1 MAEHDGARA
10 RMQALEAEIR
20 RGASRREVLKH
31 ALALSALGTVPVAFG
46 QSRARLSADPFT
58 LGVASGYPHPGGF
71 TLWTRLAP
79 SPLEPDGGMT
89 PEWVFI
95 EWEVAAD
102 EGFGQVLAK
111 GRFKSTPDL
120 GHSIHIDVDGL
131 APDRVYHYRFR
142 VGDWQSPIGR
152 CRTAPDVGTA
162 ARTRFAV
169 CSCQHYEQGWFNAYQ
184 HLKAD
189 RPDFVAFVGDYIY
202 ESSWGDDL
210 VRRHVNLDPR
220 TLGEYRA
227 THAQYR
233 QDPYLQ
239 DIQQEV
245 PFVYTWDDHEVQ
257 NDYAG
262 LVAETW
268 DPQFWLRRAAAY
280 QAFYEH
286 TPLPARMRPGIGGMR
301 IYDSHSRGREH
312 RFHILDARQYR
323 DMLACPPPQGGGH
336 TVAPADCPDFYA
348 ERSLL
353 GEAQER
359 WLDEQLKTSAARFNF
374 IVQPTLF
381 LPTDQLAGTGEAYGT
396 DSWSGYPRARERLIQ
411 SLTTHQPQ
419 NPIIVGGDVHSFYV
433 TDIRREVGKADSPVI
448 ASEYCGTSITGQGRA
463 QELVDRIVAETADI
477 HYGRSDARGYL
488 LLTAEGDSVLAE
500 LKAVESIKTRETGIR
515 TLKRFRTMAGRPGVQ
530 PA

>member
-1 MAEHDGARA
+1 MTKHDEAQA
-10 RMQALEAEIR
+10 RMRALEAEIR
-20 RGASRREVLKH
+20 RGASRRAVLKH
-31 ALALSALGTVPVAFG
+31 ALAWSALACVPVAFG
-46 QSRARLSADPFT
+46 QSRTRLSADPFT
-58 LGVASGYPHPGGF
+58 LGVSSGYPHPRGF
-71 TLWTRLAP
+71 TIWTRLAP
-79 SPLEPDGGMT
+79 APLQLDGGMR

-95 EWEVAAD
+95 EWEVAED
-102 EGFGQVLAK
+102 EGFGKVLAK

-131 APDRVYHYRFR
+131 AADRVYHYRFR
-142 VGDWQSPIGR
+142 VGDWPSPVGR
-152 CRTAPDVGTA
+152 CRTAPALGAA

-169 CSCQHYEQGWFNAYQ
+169 MSCQHYEQGWFNAYR

-189 RPDFVAFVGDYIY
+189 QPDFVAFVGDYIY

-220 TLGEYRA
+220 TLAEYRV

-233 QDPYLQ
+233 QDPFLR
-239 DIQQEV
+239 DIQLEV
-245 PFVYTWDDHEVQ
+245 PFVHTWDDHEVQ

-262 LVAETW
+262 LIAETW

-286 TPLPARMRPGIGGMR
+286 TPLPARMRPGMGGMR
-301 IYDSHSRGREH
+301 IHDSFSRGREH
-312 RFHILDARQYR
+312 RFHVLDARQYR

-336 TVAPADCPDFYA
+336 TVSPADCPDFEA
-348 ERSLL
+348 ERSML

-359 WLDEQLKTSAARFNF
+359 WLDEHLKMSQARFNF

-381 LPTDQLAGTGEAYGT
+381 LPTDQLAGPGVAYGT
-396 DSWSGYPRARERLIQ
+396 DSWSGYPRARERLIK
-411 SLTTHQPQ
+411 SLTTHRAQ
-419 NPIIVGGDVHSFYV
+419 NPVIVGGDVHSFYV
-433 TDIRREVGKADSPVI
+433 TDIREQLGNPDSPII
-448 ASEYCGTSITGQGRA
+448 ASEYCGTSVTGEGRA
-463 QELVDRIVAETADI
+463 QEITDRVVAETADV

-500 LKAVESIKTRETGIR
+500 LKAVDTIKSPQTGIR
-515 TLKRFRTMAGRPGVQ
+515 TLKRYRTVAGKPGVQ